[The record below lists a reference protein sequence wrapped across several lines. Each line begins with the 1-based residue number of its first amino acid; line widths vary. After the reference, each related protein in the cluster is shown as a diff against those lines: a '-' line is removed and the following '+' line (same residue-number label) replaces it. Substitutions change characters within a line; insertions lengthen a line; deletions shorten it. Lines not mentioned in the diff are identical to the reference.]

1 MLLKCL
7 SMLQIWEFESEV
19 LGIDD
24 FVENGKIIARIIRL
38 EKPEYFSFKAGQFAM
53 ITIHGYEPGEN
64 RNKQLWRAYSICS
77 SPLQD
82 DIELCISI
90 KEPPSF
96 THFMNENVRVEG
108 KMNVK
113 GPYGGFVLR
122 ENPEAINLIA
132 AGTGIAPIMGMIRD
146 LALSQAKIPLRLFY
160 GYRNGNQHYYSEELK
175 ELAAN
180 MENLGMLTIASRE
193 GPNPGYVQKLLE
205 GFDFTGGKE
214 LEDTYICGPP
224 KMVDHAKEIMMQK
237 GFPKTRIHVEKYD

>member
-1 MLLKCL
+1 
-7 SMLQIWEFESEV
+7 MLQIWEFEPEV

-64 RNKQLWRAYSICS
+64 RNKQLWRPYSICS

-96 THFMNENVRVEG
+96 THFMNENVQVGG
-108 KMNVK
+108 KMKMK
-113 GPYGGFVLR
+113 GPYGGFILR
-122 ENPEAINLIA
+122 QNPQAINFIA
-132 AGTGIAPIMGMIRD
+132 AGTGIAPIMGMIRF
-146 LALSQAKIPLRLFY
+146 LAANPTKIPLRLFY
-160 GYRNGNQHYYSEELK
+160 GYRNGNQYYYSEELK
-175 ELAAN
+175 ELVAN
-180 MENLGMLTIASRE
+180 MGNLGMLTIASRE
-193 GPNPGYVQKLLE
+193 GQNPGYVQSLLE
-205 GFDFTGGKE
+205 DFDFTGDKE

-237 GFPKTRIHVEKYD
+237 GFQKSKIYVEKYD